1 MKTFFKETQPM
12 RLKNLVLILMVFAA
26 ACGPR
31 ADETSPEMVQDMLK
45 LRGYKFTE
53 TEFFRAINLEDAQ
66 AVRAFLQGGMNPNAK
81 NEKGETALTYAIQ
94 NKDPKIVKALLE
106 KADVNLQDDAGNSPI
121 HLAVKNEKDEIFDW
135 LLEKNADVNVGGAA
149 GKTKNQTAL
158 YAAVLRDREDLAR
171 RLIERGANPNI
182 ADSGGAFPLSEAV
195 AKAGANPAMVKLLL
209 DAGANV
215 NAQEANKGTALI
227 YAASNKSIAPQTR
240 AEIVRLL
247 LDKGADKSLK
257 DNKGKTALDWAK
269 ESGHKDTAEILK

>member
-158 YAAVLRDREDLAR
+158 YAAVLRDREELAR

-247 LDKGADKSLK
+247 LDKGADK
-257 DNKGKTALDWAK
+257 TALDWAK